1 METGSMLKNGTYAA
15 WFRTSLADG
24 TGIVHVA
31 DGRLWGSD
39 AVMLYSG
46 TYEVDGEC
54 FSAVLTTQRHSRDG
68 TTVFGTDDLVVRLE
82 GIWTGAIATCTGRAD
97 AVPDLAFEVT
107 LIPRA
112 RRWHPSR
119 RRTCRCRS
127 STRANSRSCRSAPA
141 AKA

>member
-1 METGSMLKNGTYAA
+1 MLKNGTYAA

-46 TYEVDGEC
+46 TYEVDGER
-54 FSAVLTTQRHSRDG
+54 FFAILTTRRHAKDG
-68 TTVFGTDDLVVRLE
+68 ETVFGTDDLVVRLE
-82 GIWTGAIATCTGRAD
+82 GAWSGPIAICKGRAD

-107 LIPRA
+107 LMPS
-112 RRWHPSR
+112 HDVPPEPPPDLPMPKFDPSR
-119 RRTCRCRS
+119 LPKLPKRS
-127 STRANSRSCRSAPA
+127 SR
-141 AKA
+141 